1 MSHATICANIKQ
13 HIREINNN
21 YQLFNNFSMQDINV
35 FIIFEKLIE
44 YNDAHNNS
52 RKNYFLYR

>member
-35 FIIFEKLIE
+35 FIIFPL
-44 YNDAHNNS
+44 
-52 RKNYFLYR
+52 